1 MNRQPKQGGRGLRD
15 TPSRAAAAEPT
26 RAADSPHK
34 DGGHLNDIRRERLD
48 TIERAD
54 DRTAALDPNRGGVD
68 QDPIDDLLEGRQADA
83 DYREEANRVTPTLG
97 PEDPTEDR
105 GDH

>member
-1 MNRQPKQGGRGLRD
+1 MNRQRNQGDTRRRGAD
-15 TPSRAAAAEPT
+15 AARAN
-26 RAADSPHK
+26 DLPHEG
-34 DGGHLNDIRRERLD
+34 GGHGTDARRERLD

-97 PEDPTEDR
+97 PEDPAEDR

>member
-1 MNRQPKQGGRGLRD
+1 MNRQRKPNGRGLGD
-15 TPSRAAAAEPT
+15 TPSRVGTTETA
-26 RAADSPHK
+26 RAADVPRKSG
-34 DGGHLNDIRRERLD
+34 DLDDIRRERLD

>member
-1 MNRQPKQGGRGLRD
+1 MNRQPKQAGHGLRGK
-15 TPSRAAAAEPT
+15 PSRAGAAEPT
-26 RAADSPHK
+26 RAADAPHQ

-48 TIERAD
+48 TLEWAD
-54 DRTAALDPNRGGVD
+54 DRTAALDPNRGGVE
-68 QDPIDDLLEGRQADA
+68 QDPIDDLLGGRQANA

-97 PEDPTEDR
+97 PEDPAEDR